1 MPASLPTQHSR
12 NDERA
17 WIISPR
23 FGFGQYADR
32 VAASVLLLCFIA
44 GCVGPQT
51 VRCPLDDSDLT
62 KKILAVAPVG
72 TLRDETVRRL
82 RAAGIDGAFGSENS
96 AFGKDYYCC
105 QAWRRPHGEVWRI
118 SLLLHFDKAGNLC
131 ETLELPDLHADNP
144 KSAKARA

>member
-1 MPASLPTQHSR
+1 MPAPFSKYDSR
-12 NDERA
+12 NDEQA
-17 WIISPR
+17 WMVRRR
-23 FGFGQYADR
+23 FGLGQNGER
-32 VAASVLLLCFIA
+32 IAACGILLCLLG
-44 GCVGPQT
+44 GCVGPQA

-72 TLRDETVRRL
+72 TPRDETVRRL
-82 RAAGIDGAFGSENS
+82 RAAGIDGAFGSEHS

-144 KSAKARA
+144 KSAKVRA